1 MSDDIVSRCPPEN
14 VRSRRA
20 QSTSR
25 AAWRT
30 SRPPRFPNGKRASG
44 CAAALSSGSLLLL
57 LSFLRQSVP
66 RLVSDDVRCCFWFL
80 ICVQVWRRVKPI
92 HRIWLVFIASYCYKI
107 IVNRM
112 ARRRTL
118 AVRAHKPTKTPTRN
132 VTDHRSNHESIMYA
146 PTHSWSHSPFATL
159 EPSFTRTDQYL
170 PSPS

>member
-1 MSDDIVSRCPPEN
+1 MILFLVAHPKTSGREERRARQGRRGAPRGRQGFPTENAQVDVLRHCPRAHYYYCCRSCVSRCLD
-14 VRSRRA
+14 
-20 QSTSR
+20 
-25 AAWRT
+25 W
-30 SRPPRFPNGKRASG
+30 
-44 CAAALSSGSLLLL
+44 
-57 LSFLRQSVP
+57 FLICV
-66 RLVSDDVRCCFWFL
+66 DVRCCFWFL